1 MKEPIRKVHYFS
13 DRLKKSLAD
22 RMTEEEKHYF
32 ERMETAS
39 RRMHSLIDDLL
50 SYSEVSVRPRAFED
64 VDINALVK
72 LVLSDLDLEIEHKNA
87 TVQVDHLFTMKGH
100 QRQLQQ
106 VFQNLIGNALK
117 YNKPDVPPVISIQC
131 DKIAGKQLAVKAGR
145 SDLKDAYHV
154 ISIRDNGI
162 GFDQKD
168 AERIFNVFTRLHGN
182 AEYKG
187 TGIGLSIVRKV
198 IDNHNGF
205 IYAESEAGQ
214 GATFHICFPV

>member
-1 MKEPIRKVHYFS
+1 
-13 DRLKKSLAD
+13 
-22 RMTEEEKHYF
+22 
-32 ERMETAS
+32 
-39 RRMHSLIDDLL
+39 MHSLIDDLL

-64 VDINALVK
+64 VDINALIK

-87 TVQVDHLFTMKGH
+87 TVQVDQLFTMKGH

-131 DKIAGKQLAVKAGR
+131 DKIVGKQLAVKAGR

-214 GATFHICFPV
+214 GATFHVCFPV